1 MRTQETRSTTVRH
14 APAVART
21 LAALRRRP
29 PTLDVTEAAGWL
41 GVSRSSAYT
50 AIANDTFPVAV
61 VRVNRK
67 LRVLTAD
74 LLRLLESGKAAGS
87 H

>member
-1 MRTQETRSTTVRH
+1 
-14 APAVART
+14 
-21 LAALRRRP
+21 
-29 PTLDVTEAAGWL
+29 
-41 GVSRSSAYT
+41 
-50 AIANDTFPVAV
+50 
-61 VRVNRK
+61 VNRK

>member
-1 MRTQETRSTTVRH
+1 
-14 APAVART
+14 
-21 LAALRRRP
+21 
-29 PTLDVTEAAGWL
+29 VTEAAGWL